1 LNKYLAIP
9 AKEIEE
15 KEPINPGKLYLAPP
29 NYHVL
34 TEKDATFSL
43 CASENVYYSRPSI
56 SVTFE
61 SMAFA
66 FRDKVIGILLS
77 GANADGSDGLKTI
90 SEFGG
95 LTIIQDPEEAEI
107 PSMPLSALKLL
118 KPDFIFTKQEINK
131 FLLRLINL

>member
-1 LNKYLAIP
+1 MKQPAENEKWENRKYAFIAIGGSWGGMGALIKILEGIPLNFPLPIVAVLHRQKYGGGDLAGLLNKYVSIP

-15 KEPINPGKLYLAPP
+15 KESIDPGKLYIAPP

-61 SMAFA
+61 SMAIA
-66 FRDKVIGILLS
+66 FK
-77 GANADGSDGLKTI
+77 K
-90 SEFGG
+90 
-95 LTIIQDPEEAEI
+95 
-107 PSMPLSALKLL
+107 
-118 KPDFIFTKQEINK
+118 
-131 FLLRLINL
+131 